1 MLLYMIR
8 VLLLQA
14 IHARSM
20 VPCQDTPGIKVPYT
34 AKVDNSESNLTNM
47 YITYLKISLYYLRCT
62 SSNSTFYEFLNL

>member
-8 VLLLQA
+8 VWLLQA

-34 AKVDNSESNLTNM
+34 AKVDNSGSDLSNM
-47 YITYLKISLYYLRCT
+47 YITYLKIILFKMYQ
-62 SSNSTFYEFLNL
+62 